1 MRKGFTLVELLIGM
15 AILLIISGGV
25 FYAFRDIF
33 QKGTSQALVAKQEQD
48 VQFVV
53 STLVSEFSSVGFGV
67 DRSRLVVLNN
77 GTNLSDVTSSNAVI
91 AISGS
96 RIAFLSLATRQ
107 DTSIGC
113 WGITDQNKNITT
125 NARDYL
131 FRPCSSAGW
140 GLPTDTSKVLCLDP
154 ISKRDITSSCANALV
169 FYVGDKNYPA
179 DFVTQYYLATSS
191 NASRLCATGTQ
202 TLFKRL
208 GSDTPQPLL
217 DCVAAFRVRYI
228 TSTGYLDYVP
238 NSDINNL
245 LGIRLCMILQV
256 GGRQSTQAD
265 IKNFSDSC
273 GPTPVVSS
281 DWRYYRWSTVEVDIP
296 LKNIR

>member
-113 WGITDQNKNITT
+113 WGITDQYKNITT

-140 GLPTDTSKVLCLDP
+140 GLPLCLDP

-228 TSTGYLDYVP
+228 TSTGYSDSV
-238 NSDINNL
+238 SDINNL
-245 LGIRLCMILQV
+245 SGIRLCMILQV
-256 GGRQSTQAD
+256 GGRQSTQAY

-273 GPTPVVSS
+273 GPTPVASS